1 MIKDPK
7 RIVISRTDSIGDV
20 ILTLPLAGII
30 KERFP
35 LATIIFLGDTYTKPI
50 IACSEHVDEI
60 WEWSI
65 LEKLEDDEK
74 VDWLKSQNIDT
85 FLHIFPRRELAK
97 LAKKAKI
104 PNRVGTSHRIYHW
117 LTCNYRPNFTR
128 KKSPLHEAQLN
139 TKLLEPLRI
148 GSDFS
153 LKELNEFIGFTKI
166 PVLPDRF
173 KTLLAANS
181 KNIILHAKSQGSAV
195 EWGVDQFIELAK
207 ILGRDEYHVFFTGT
221 EREAT
226 FFREK
231 IPHSP
236 FVHDLSGQ
244 MNLDELIAFI
254 AHADVLVA
262 ASTGPLHLAGILNV
276 QTIGLFSSVKP
287 IHAGRW
293 KPLGIK
299 VLIINDEK
307 NTDFSQPLAI
317 NIRDV
322 VKGIE
327 NSTKK

>member
-35 LATIIFLGDTYTKPI
+35 LARIIFLGNTYTKPI

-60 WEWSI
+60 WEWAE
-65 LEKLEDDEK
+65 LEKLEDDERLG
-74 VDWLKSQNIDT
+74 WLKTQNIDT
-85 FLHIFPRRELAK
+85 FLHIFPRKEIAK
-97 LAKKAKI
+97 WAKKAKI
-104 PNRVGTSHRIYHW
+104 PNRVGTSHRVYHW

-128 KKSPLHEAQLN
+128 KKSPLNEAQLN

-153 LKELNEFIGFTKI
+153 LKELNEHIGFTKI
-166 PVLPDRF
+166 PTLPDQF
-173 KTLLAANS
+173 KRLLTANS

-207 ILGRDEYHVFFTGT
+207 VLSRNEMNVFFTGT
-221 EREAT
+221 EKEAT
-226 FFREK
+226 FFRDK

-236 FVHDLSGQ
+236 FIHDLTGQ
-244 MNLDELIAFI
+244 MSLDELISFI
-254 AHADVLVA
+254 AHADGLVA
-262 ASTGPLHLAGILNV
+262 ASTGPLHLAGVLNIR
-276 QTIGLFSSVKP
+276 TIGLFSTVKP

-293 KPLGIK
+293 KPLGNN
-299 VLIINDEK
+299 VLILEDKK
-307 NTDFSQPLAI
+307 NSDFSQPLAI

-322 VKGIE
+322 EKGIE
-327 NSTKK
+327 NSPKK

>member
-35 LATIIFLGDTYTKPI
+35 LATIIFLGNTYTKPI

-60 WEWSI
+60 WEWAE
-65 LEKLEDDEK
+65 LEKLEEEQRL
-74 VDWLKSQNIDT
+74 DWLKAQNIDT
-85 FLHIFPRRELAK
+85 FLHIFPRKEIAK
-97 LAKKAKI
+97 LVKKAKI
-104 PNRVGTSHRIYHW
+104 PNRIGTSHRIYHW

-153 LKELNEFIGFTKI
+153 LKELNQCIGFTKI
-166 PVLPDRF
+166 PALPDRF
-173 KTLLAANS
+173 KGLFAPNT

-195 EWGVDQFIELAK
+195 EWGVDQFIDLAK
-207 ILGRDEYHVFFTGT
+207 VLSRNEINVFFTGT
-221 EREAT
+221 EKEAS
-226 FFREK
+226 FFRDK

-236 FVHDLSGQ
+236 FIHDLTGQ
-244 MNLDELIAFI
+244 MSLDELIAFI
-254 AHADVLVA
+254 AHADGLVA
-262 ASTGPLHLAGILNV
+262 ASTGPLHLAGVLNIR
-276 QTIGLFSSVKP
+276 TIGLFSTVKP

-293 KPLGIK
+293 KPLGNNVVILEDK
-299 VLIINDEK
+299 K
-307 NTDFSQPLAI
+307 NNDFSQPLAI

-322 VKGIE
+322 EKGIE
-327 NSTKK
+327 NSPKK

>member
-35 LATIIFLGDTYTKPI
+35 LATIIFLGNTYTKPI

-60 WEWSI
+60 WEWAE
-65 LEKLEDDEK
+65 LEKLADEERL
-74 VDWLKSQNIDT
+74 DWLKSQNIDT
-85 FLHIFPRRELAK
+85 FLHIFPRKVIAK
-97 LAKKAKI
+97 LVKKAKI
-104 PNRVGTSHRIYHW
+104 PNRVGTSHRMYHW

-153 LKELNEFIGFTKI
+153 LKELNECIGFTKI
-166 PVLPDRF
+166 PTLPDRF
-173 KTLLAANS
+173 KSLLSKQS

-207 ILGRDEYHVFFTGT
+207 ILSRDEINVFFTGT
-221 EREAT
+221 EKEAD
-226 FFREK
+226 FFRDK

-236 FVHDLSGQ
+236 FIHDLTGQ
-244 MNLDELIAFI
+244 MSLDELIAFI
-254 AHADVLVA
+254 AHVDGLVA
-262 ASTGPLHLAGILNV
+262 ASTGPLHLAGVLNIR
-276 QTIGLFSSVKP
+276 TIGLFSMVKP

-293 KPLGIK
+293 KPLGNN
-299 VLIINDEK
+299 VLILEDKK
-307 NTDFSQPLAI
+307 NNDFSQPLAI
-317 NIRDV
+317 NVRDV
-322 VKGIE
+322 EKGIE

>member
-1 MIKDPK
+1 M
-7 RIVISRTDSIGDV
+7 
-20 ILTLPLAGII
+20 
-30 KERFP
+30 
-35 LATIIFLGDTYTKPI
+35 
-50 IACSEHVDEI
+50 
-60 WEWSI
+60 
-65 LEKLEDDEK
+65 
-74 VDWLKSQNIDT
+74 
-85 FLHIFPRRELAK
+85 
-97 LAKKAKI
+97 
-104 PNRVGTSHRIYHW
+104 
-117 LTCNYRPNFTR
+117 
-128 KKSPLHEAQLN
+128 
-139 TKLLEPLRI
+139 
-148 GSDFS
+148 
-153 LKELNEFIGFTKI
+153 
-166 PVLPDRF
+166 
-173 KTLLAANS
+173 
-181 KNIILHAKSQGSAV
+181 
-195 EWGVDQFIELAK
+195 
-207 ILGRDEYHVFFTGT
+207 FFTGT
-221 EREAT
+221 EREAS